1 MAANKEK
8 QNLRFKK
15 ISQRLHNKVRY
26 DGFSQDEITIIKTK
40 KKLDQAEKELSYFW
54 ANAPRMNNNN
64 VDWDRMT
71 EQELDHFE
79 YIYKQQERLLKK
91 MSKFEDKGFK
101 IDKIL
106 NLFMKLNITSASY

>member
-15 ISQRLHNKVRY
+15 TSQRMNKKVRY
-26 DGFSQDEITIIKTK
+26 DGFSQDEILIIKTK
-40 KKLDQAEKELSYFW
+40 KKLDHAEREMNDFW
-54 ANAPRMNNNN
+54 KNAPRKDNRSVN
-64 VDWDRMT
+64 WDRMT

-79 YIYKQQERLLKK
+79 YIQSQQDRLLRR
-91 MSKFEDKGFK
+91 MNKFEDQGFE
-101 IDKIL
+101 IDKIM